1 MALAKEFGIWLH
13 EKMNERQFSG
23 DDREQTSVAIFQ
35 NCLDICDA
43 IVVLLE
49 ARLPGPSLALARPLF
64 EGYVRAFWLSK
75 FASDAEISAFNQG
88 NCPNFPG
95 LLKAIGTD
103 AESGA
108 AWIHNMYK
116 VNFPAFH
123 GLTHGGHEHVFRR
136 CTGNS
141 VEPNY
146 PEGELEKLVEIST
159 EIRLRIG
166 IEFLSLIQ
174 DEASVD
180 SLFEKA
186 KTLGLRS
193 VSP

>member
-1 MALAKEFGIWLH
+1 MSFSSSMALAKEFGIWLY

-23 DDREQTSVAIFQ
+23 GDQELTSVSNFQ
-35 NCLDICDA
+35 NCLGICDA

-75 FASDAEISAFNQG
+75 FASDAEISAFKQG
-88 NCPNFPG
+88 NCPNCRG
-95 LLKAIGTD
+95 LLNAIGTD
-103 AESGA
+103 AEFGA
-108 AWIHNMYK
+108 AWIHSMYK
-116 VNFPAFH
+116 ANFPAFH

-146 PEGELEKLVEIST
+146 PEGELEELVELST
-159 EIRLRIG
+159 EI
-166 IEFLSLIQ
+166 
-174 DEASVD
+174 
-180 SLFEKA
+180 
-186 KTLGLRS
+186 
-193 VSP
+193 